1 MIDKWQL
8 KVDDDM
14 YHIVTS
20 DNKRVVAQILIRG
33 DIDFTNAEQIIKAN
47 DLLLEAREAIKNKI
61 GDSDLKNLIIKSL
74 NL

>member
-47 DLLLEAREAIKNKI
+47 DLLLEVREAIKNKI